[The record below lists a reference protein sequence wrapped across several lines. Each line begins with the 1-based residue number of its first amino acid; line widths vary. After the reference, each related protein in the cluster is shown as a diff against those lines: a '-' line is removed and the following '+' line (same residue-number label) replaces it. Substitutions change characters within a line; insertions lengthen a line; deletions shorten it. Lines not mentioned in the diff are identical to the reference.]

1 MVLWVLGPNTRR
13 AYLRVARS
21 LGLSLAHLHA
31 LRHAEMAQN
40 DHSHAHTF
48 FARRQLRVGREREPQ
63 RTVRCC
69 HRRAGGPPEPR
80 EHSSRAAAPPE
91 PPWAPPHSS
100 KPRCLHKVWG
110 SMRKLGGRGE
120 LCELLA
126 TCENGAP
133 WGVGS

>member
-48 FARRQLRVGREREPQ
+48 FPEPQ
-63 RTVRCC
+63 RRACAVGRR
-69 HRRAGGPPEPR
+69 HSAPQSRRRRARGPPKLPKD
-80 EHSSRAAAPPE
+80 SCRAATLPKPPKS
-91 PPWAPPHSS
+91 PS
-100 KPRCLHKVWG
+100 
-110 SMRKLGGRGE
+110 
-120 LCELLA
+120 
-126 TCENGAP
+126 
-133 WGVGS
+133 